1 MKLILKTLAYLL
13 IFVGIF
19 FLITSIN
26 LSMAESICNDPEGG
40 IIHLPKDKVIACIV
54 FPVEE
59 LNESLGL

>member
-13 IFVGIF
+13 TFVGIF

-26 LSMAESICNDPEGG
+26 LSMADSICKDPDGG
-40 IIHLPKDKVIACIV
+40 IIHLPNDKVIACIV